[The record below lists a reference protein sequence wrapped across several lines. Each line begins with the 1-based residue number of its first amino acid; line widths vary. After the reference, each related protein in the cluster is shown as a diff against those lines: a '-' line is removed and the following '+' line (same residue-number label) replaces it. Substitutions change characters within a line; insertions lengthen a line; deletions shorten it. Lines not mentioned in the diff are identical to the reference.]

1 MYLSLKIESNKLSLF
16 LLKLSE
22 LFVTIYWL
30 QLKRSYQYPFIQY
43 LGISNNPFYNFFYLI
58 ISCEKMIPKNKGINC
73 SVRNNISYNN
83 RGRGIWIIGVCW
95 KYQKLSLFFWK
106 YQKLSLDNTKINI
119 LKFIGILSQ
128 GKIHQLLSYNRRP
141 RIQFRL
147 IYILF

>member
-1 MYLSLKIESNKLSLF
+1 MVEAGMFKISNAEEHFEYINKLLLFNNSFFSFFFFLSQIMYLSLKIESNKLSLF

-22 LFVTIYWL
+22 LFVIIYWL

-83 RGRGIWIIGVCW
+83 RGRGI
-95 KYQKLSLFFWK
+95 
-106 YQKLSLDNTKINI
+106 
-119 LKFIGILSQ
+119 
-128 GKIHQLLSYNRRP
+128 
-141 RIQFRL
+141 
-147 IYILF
+147 